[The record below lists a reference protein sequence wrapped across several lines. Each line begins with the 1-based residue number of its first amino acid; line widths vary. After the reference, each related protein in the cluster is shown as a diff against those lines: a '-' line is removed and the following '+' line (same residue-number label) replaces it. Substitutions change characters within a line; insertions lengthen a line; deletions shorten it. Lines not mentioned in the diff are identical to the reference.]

1 MKSIR
6 HCLNMT
12 GLAVLSALT
21 VMPSLSQAQTYP
33 TKSIRFIVSFAPGGN
48 TDVVARLVANGLSQ
62 QMGQSVIVEN
72 RAGAG
77 GGIGTDYVAKSAPDG
92 YTVLIGHIGALTI
105 NPAIYEKLPYDTLK
119 DFEPVGLSVVTPLVL
134 VSAPSVGINSVTDL
148 IAKAK
153 ADPGKLT
160 YATAG
165 AGSAAHMASEL
176 FNMAANIQTTHIPY
190 KGAAPATTSI
200 VSGEV
205 SFAFNGQAPAQPFVK
220 AGKLV
225 ALGVTG
231 LTPSPLFPGVP
242 TIASMGLKDFEVVD
256 WNGLLVPAGTPKSIV
271 EKLNTELVKFLN
283 LPETKTRLAQLGFEG
298 RPGTPAQFGT
308 FIKSEMQKWS
318 QSAKAAKIKAD

>member
-1 MKSIR
+1 MKSIKQ
-6 HCLNMT
+6 CLSAT
-12 GLAVLSALT
+12 GLAVLSALAVT
-21 VMPSLSQAQTYP
+21 PAISMAQAYP
-33 TKSIRFIVSFAPGGN
+33 TRTIRFVVPFAPGGN

-62 QMGQSVIVEN
+62 QMGQPIVVEN

-77 GGIGTDYVAKSAPDG
+77 GGIGTDLVAKAAPDG

-134 VSAPSVGINSVTDL
+134 VSAPSAGIKSMADL

-153 ADPGKLT
+153 AEPGKLT

-176 FNMAANIQTTHIPY
+176 FNMAAHIQTTHIPY
-190 KGAAPATTSI
+190 KGAGPATTAL
-200 VSGEV
+200 VSGQV
-205 SFAFNGQAPAQPFVK
+205 SFAFNGQAPAEPFIK

-256 WNGLLVPAGTPKSIV
+256 WNGLLVPAGTPKNIV
-271 EKLNTELVKFLN
+271 DKLNTELDKFLN

-308 FIKSEMQKWS
+308 FIKSEMEKWS
-318 QSAKAAKIKAD
+318 RSAKAAKIKVD

>member
-1 MKSIR
+1 MNPIR
-6 HCLNMT
+6 QCLNAT
-12 GLAVLSALT
+12 GLVVLSALA
-21 VMPSLSQAQTYP
+21 VMPSLSQAQAYP
-33 TKSIRFIVSFAPGGN
+33 TKAIRFVVPFAPGGN
-48 TDVVARLVANGLSQ
+48 TDVVARLVANGMSL
-62 QMGQSVIVEN
+62 QMGQPIVVEN

-77 GGIGTDYVAKSAPDG
+77 GGIGTDFVAKAAPDG

-134 VSAPSVGINSVTDL
+134 VSAPSVGIGSVAEL

-176 FNMAANIQTTHIPY
+176 FNMTAHIQTTHIPY
-190 KGAAPATTSI
+190 KGAAPATTSL

-256 WNGLLVPAGTPKSIV
+256 WNGLLVPAGTPKNIV
-271 EKLNTELVKFLN
+271 DRLNAELVKFLN
-283 LPETKTRLAQLGFEG
+283 LPETKVRFAQLGFEG
-298 RPGTPAQFGT
+298 RPGTPAQFAT
-308 FIKSEMQKWS
+308 FIKSEMDKWGR
-318 QSAKAAKIKAD
+318 SAKAAKIKAD

>member
-12 GLAVLSALT
+12 GLAVLSALA
-21 VMPSLSQAQTYP
+21 VMPSLSQAQAYP
-33 TKSIRFIVSFAPGGN
+33 TKTIRFIVPFAPGGN

-77 GGIGTDYVAKSAPDG
+77 GGIGTDYVAKAAPDG

-119 DFEPVGLSVVTPLVL
+119 DFDPVGLSVVTPLVL
-134 VSAPSVGINSVTDL
+134 VSAPSVGINSVADL

-153 ADPGKLT
+153 ADPSKLT

-205 SFAFNGQAPAQPFVK
+205 SFAFTGQAPAQPFVK

-256 WNGLLVPAGTPKSIV
+256 WNGLLVPAGTPKSVV

-298 RPGTPAQFGT
+298 RPGTPAQFET

-318 QSAKAAKIKAD
+318 QSAKAAKIKVY